1 MGWAFTVGNN
11 LLLNILDVTKAF
23 MSDYLLKNINQL
35 YPGIKEKL
43 ICLFQRE
50 NNFDWRTA
58 IDQRG

>member
-1 MGWAFTVGNN
+1 
-11 LLLNILDVTKAF
+11 

-43 ICLFQRE
+43 IRLFQRE